1 MPCVR
6 PHTVVCKVSPHT
18 WIRCSSGVISGLCH
32 PNICIMVQ
40 LSHIPEWR
48 MGSEPMFSFCVSLN
62 SKGGC
67 VWRPIFYE
75 MQRLS
80 SAGEKYSLRFKKPER
95 CFPVVVR
102 AEEVIVTEYKLAT
115 PSSEGTW
122 LAQTCA
128 IPVAIGSTVQHRDM
142 KKQGEKRIWSRFSH
156 QFLMSY
162 KRRT

>member
-1 MPCVR
+1 
-6 PHTVVCKVSPHT
+6 
-18 WIRCSSGVISGLCH
+18 
-32 PNICIMVQ
+32 
-40 LSHIPEWR
+40 
-48 MGSEPMFSFCVSLN
+48 
-62 SKGGC
+62 
-67 VWRPIFYE
+67 

-80 SAGEKYSLRFKKPER
+80 SAGEKSSLRFKKPER

-102 AEEVIVTEYKLAT
+102 AEEVIVTKYKLAT

-128 IPVAIGSTVQHRDM
+128 IPVAIGQAAIIGFTVQHRDM
-142 KKQGEKRIWSRFSH
+142 KRQGKERVWSHSSH

>member
-1 MPCVR
+1 
-6 PHTVVCKVSPHT
+6 
-18 WIRCSSGVISGLCH
+18 
-32 PNICIMVQ
+32 
-40 LSHIPEWR
+40 
-48 MGSEPMFSFCVSLN
+48 
-62 SKGGC
+62 
-67 VWRPIFYE
+67 

-142 KKQGEKRIWSRFSH
+142 KKQGEKRIWSRSSH